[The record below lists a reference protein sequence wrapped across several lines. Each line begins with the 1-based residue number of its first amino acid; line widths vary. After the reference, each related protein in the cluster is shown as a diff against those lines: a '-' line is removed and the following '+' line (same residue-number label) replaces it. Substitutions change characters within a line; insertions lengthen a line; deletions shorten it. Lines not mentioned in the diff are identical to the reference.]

1 MPDQA
6 TRPSEH
12 VIVWSY
18 RVEPAREAQFLAAYG
33 DAGAWQQLF
42 RRAEG
47 YRDSQLVRCEEAGR
61 YLTIDRWDSKASFTA
76 FLARYAE
83 DYDALD
89 DRCAELTSIEARIA
103 SGDAV

>member
-1 MPDQA
+1 M
-6 TRPSEH
+6 
-12 VIVWSY
+12 
-18 RVEPAREAQFLAAYG
+18 
-33 DAGAWQQLF
+33 
-42 RRAEG
+42 
-47 YRDSQLVRCEEAGR
+47 RCEEAGR